1 MAEAAAATTNLP
13 AEKDGKDGKDAKPA
27 AQASKGLSMKMALII
42 GLSALLLGLGGAIA
56 FVKLNGSGAES
67 AAAPGH
73 GGAPAAHGSETK
85 AAGGGVVP
93 AAIYDMDPF
102 IVNLADVPDVRYLK
116 LVVKLDLDRPEAKD
130 EITARLPQ
138 VRDAILILLSSKDAA
153 SLRTTQGK
161 FQLRDEITSRVNS
174 ALPKTGVKTAYFTE
188 FVVQ

>member
-1 MAEAAAATTNLP
+1 MADAAAATATVT
-13 AEKDGKDGKDAKPA
+13 ADKDGKDHKAPA
-27 AQASKGLSMKMALII
+27 QPSKGPSMKMMLIV
-42 GLSALLLGLGGAIA
+42 GLGALLLGLGGAIA
-56 FVKLNGSGAES
+56 FVKFSGPAS
-67 AAAPGH
+67 DPAPKAG
-73 GGAPAAHGSETK
+73 AAHGSETK

-130 EITARLPQ
+130 EIAARLPQ

-161 FQLRDEITSRVNS
+161 FQLRDEIASRVNS
-174 ALPKTGVKTAYFTE
+174 ALPRTGVKTVYFTE

>member
-1 MAEAAAATTNLP
+1 MADAAAATATVT
-13 AEKDGKDGKDAKPA
+13 ADKDGKVHKAPA
-27 AQASKGLSMKMALII
+27 QPSKGPSMKMILIV
-42 GLSALLLGLGGAIA
+42 GLGALLLGLGGAIA
-56 FVKLNGSGAES
+56 FVKFSGPAS
-67 AAAPGH
+67 DPAPKADAAV
-73 GGAPAAHGSETK
+73 HGSETK
-85 AAGGGVVP
+85 AAGAGVVP

-130 EITARLPQ
+130 EIAARLPQ

-161 FQLRDEITSRVNS
+161 FQLRDEIASRVNS
-174 ALPKTGVKTAYFTE
+174 ALPRTGVKTVYFTE